1 MTPGTSAPANHAY
14 ADQLSELN
22 AVLNKQVFFVVGCQ
36 KSGTTWVQNLLD
48 GHPEV
53 RCHGEAYF
61 APVLLPLLGQFASV
75 YNQRHKAGAD
85 GNLTNDDVRF
95 LFATTVGLSLA
106 RWTRSHPAVHAIGE
120 KTPEHALCIPQ
131 LSQAFPNAR
140 FIHVIRDGRDVC
152 VSGHAHNLRSK
163 GDAFTAKFPTFQSYV
178 EYTVAQHWVPY
189 IQHARAAS
197 ADLGDRYLE
206 VRYEDLHQNPELQV
220 SRMVNLL
227 NVDDSADAI
236 DACVRAGAFEA
247 RAEGK
252 AAGNETRSANFY
264 RKGVV
269 GDWANHFDH
278 AALAA
283 FNKHAGPLMTELG
296 YDMQHAAAA

>member
-1 MTPGTSAPANHAY
+1 MTAATHAH
-14 ADQLSELN
+14 ADQLAELD
-22 AVLNKQVFFVVGCQ
+22 AVFNKQIFFVVGCQ

-61 APVLLPLLGQFASV
+61 APVLLPLLGQFAKA

-85 GNLTNDDVRF
+85 GNLRPNDVRF
-95 LFATTVGLSLA
+95 LFAATVGLSLA
-106 RWTRSHPAVHAIGE
+106 RWTRAHPEVAAIGE

-131 LSQAFPNAR
+131 LSQAFPNAK

-152 VSGHAHNLRSK
+152 VSGYHHNRRTK
-163 GDAFTAKFPTFQSYV
+163 GEAFTKRFPDFKRYV
-178 EYTVAQHWVPY
+178 DYTVTQHWLPY
-189 IQHARAAS
+189 IQHARAA
-197 ADLGDRYLE
+197 APDLGERYLE
-206 VRYEDLHQNPELQV
+206 VRYERLHEQPEAQV
-220 SRMVNLL
+220 KAMCGHLG
-227 NVDDSADAI
+227 VDPGEDAV
-236 DACVRAGAFEA
+236 DACLKAGSFQA

-252 AAGNETRSANFY
+252 ANGNETRAAGFY

-269 GDWANHFDH
+269 GDWVHHFDD

-283 FNKHAGPLMTELG
+283 YNSHAAPLMAELG
-296 YDMQHAAAA
+296 YDTPAAAAA